1 MEPEPGKEQVPAAVE
16 LVTEVTGEQVTREVT
31 GLEEKTAAPEVQMVA
46 YAEEKDAGPESEPA
60 KGTAVVLEDTMDT
73 AGERDSEPEMDTP
86 ASDGPTEDSGTE
98 DAETVKE
105 EMVSDASDYGTD
117 FLLEA
122 ALQSSI
128 R

>member
-16 LVTEVTGEQVTREVT
+16 LVTGVTGEQVTRVVT